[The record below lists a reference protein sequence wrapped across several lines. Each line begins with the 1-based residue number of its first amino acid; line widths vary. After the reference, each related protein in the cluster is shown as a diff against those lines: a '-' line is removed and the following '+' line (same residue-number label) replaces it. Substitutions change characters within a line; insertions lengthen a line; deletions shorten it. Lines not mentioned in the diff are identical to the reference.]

1 MQTTFKTKGIFI
13 EKFEKKLNR
22 NKCRVKKI
30 PIAIMPTYV
39 LFFIK
44 YYGQNEN
51 QNKTR
56 LVHFHV
62 SYPITL

>member
-39 LFFIK
+39 LFFNNIMGRMKIK
-44 YYGQNEN
+44 T
-51 QNKTR
+51 K

>member
-13 EKFEKKLNR
+13 EEKKWNL
-22 NKCRVKKI
+22 NKCRVKN
-30 PIAIMPTYV
+30 TYCNYACICLV
-39 LFFIK
+39 FLK

-56 LVHFHV
+56 LVHIHV